1 MLSLPRASPATRAAA
16 EPHPGTRRGQRDPR
30 HRGPSTSPPGTAT
43 LTSLHGEEEEEE
55 GSGGAAPTAS
65 GYGPA
70 ARQPGHGFASASA
83 GFRRGTGVRCPP
95 GVYVGHE
102 PSQPARPRRHID
114 WWKLGPAV
122 TKGTASSP
130 RPSHPDPGPQPRT
143 PAWRDGVCPGEPRR
157 GTGASPF
164 AACSRS
170 RRALPCRAAAL
181 RRAEASCVAT
191 ALCAARP
198 PGRGSGVFA
207 FRAQLAVASPLPPG
221 SWVFMPAADHHHGI
235 RAAGRN
241 CLPFSQPLQP
251 RGCLHRASALCRPP
265 LAPRPLRWLLG
276 GLRNGAG
283 AAFAPPPRS
292 TGATR
297 HGRCGP
303 GTGLGVVLGAPTLL
317 QEMGT
322 FVEAFAGTAR
332 AGGVGARSICTPLL
346 APVVLWGGDPGLG
359 PPAGTTDPTNGGSLT
374 RTGTAAPYPP
384 LGLPVKTVGGCHA
397 GQGAPPAPQLGAPW
411 AGAAGHRAQ
420 PQGAAGP
427 CTPWEAA
434 PGSPPPGDTTGE
446 ML

>member
-1 MLSLPRASPATRAAA
+1 MARGHLHLPPAPAPAGHCRVVPQPYAAPKPRAWPQPFVPPDRRDAAA
-16 EPHPGTRRGQRDPR
+16 GSLHSGHSSPWPPR
-30 HRGPSTSPPGTAT
+30 SPPAHGYSCRQQTITMASGLPAGTACPFP
-43 LTSLHGEEEEEE
+43 SLCSQEAACTVRVPCAGPRWHLARFD
-55 GSGGAAPTAS
+55 GSWG
-65 GYGPA
+65 
-70 ARQPGHGFASASA
+70 GFAM
-83 GFRRGTGVRCPP
+83 
-95 GVYVGHE
+95 E
-102 PSQPARPRRHID
+102 
-114 WWKLGPAV
+114 
-122 TKGTASSP
+122 
-130 RPSHPDPGPQPRT
+130 
-143 PAWRDGVCPGEPRR
+143 
-157 GTGASPF
+157 
-164 AACSRS
+164 
-170 RRALPCRAAAL
+170 
-181 RRAEASCVAT
+181 
-191 ALCAARP
+191 
-198 PGRGSGVFA
+198 PGR
-207 FRAQLAVASPLPPG
+207 RL
-221 SWVFMPAADHHHGI
+221 
-235 RAAGRN
+235 
-241 CLPFSQPLQP
+241 
-251 RGCLHRASALCRPP
+251 
-265 LAPRPLRWLLG
+265 
-276 GLRNGAG
+276 
-283 AAFAPPPRS
+283 PPPRS

>member
-30 HRGPSTSPPGTAT
+30 HGGPSTSPPGTAT

-283 AAFAPPPRS
+283 AAFAPPPV
-292 TGATR
+292 ALV
-297 HGRCGP
+297 P
-303 GTGLGVVLGAPTLL
+303 
-317 QEMGT
+317 
-322 FVEAFAGTAR
+322 
-332 AGGVGARSICTPLL
+332 
-346 APVVLWGGDPGLG
+346 
-359 PPAGTTDPTNGGSLT
+359 
-374 RTGTAAPYPP
+374 
-384 LGLPVKTVGGCHA
+384 HA
-397 GQGAPPAPQLGAPW
+397 M
-411 AGAAGHRAQ
+411 AGAAQARGW
-420 PQGAAGP
+420 GW
-427 CTPWEAA
+427 CWV
-434 PGSPPPGDTTGE
+434 PPPCCRRWAPLWKRLLAQLEQVGWERGVSAPHFWPQWYCGVGTQDWDPQPGQQTPQTAAA
-446 ML
+446 